1 LNLNIRKVEILLQ
14 ALDCLI
20 THHNEAGIE
29 LSQVGEIAELA
40 KEIQEAP
47 NKWQMPLGI
56 DTPKSNAKEVG
67 GLGQQKRV

>member
-14 ALDCLI
+14 GLDCLV

-29 LSQVGEIAELA
+29 LSQIGEIAELA

-47 NKWQMPLGI
+47 NKWSFPVGI
-56 DTPKSNAKEVG
+56 DAPPSDAKEAN
-67 GLGQQKRV
+67 GLGQNKKI